1 MGLANGTVIEN
12 GINKVKQVKQVK
24 LQSVSKPPR

>member
-12 GINKVKQVKQVK
+12 GINEVKQVKQVK
-24 LQSVSKPPR
+24 LQSVSKPRR